1 MTDAIKIV
9 IENLSSTDT
18 RYELVMKSIVSY
30 IEQDIESKEA
40 EIKDLEKDDNY
51 WLNRFFFEGA
61 IYADRKIIE
70 KLNNCY

>member
-40 EIKDLEKDDNY
+40 EIKDLEK
-51 WLNRFFFEGA
+51 
-61 IYADRKIIE
+61 K
-70 KLNNCY
+70 